1 MNELILI
8 NFIRELEQFQ
18 NKLSLEIANNSD
30 DKKAKLKKLTK
41 ITSILTTIID
51 YKDMTEKDKE
61 TTDKKEKPKTKK

>member
-18 NKLSLEIANNSD
+18 NKLSLEISNNSD

-51 YKDMTEKDKE
+51 YKDMVEKETTTEKDK
-61 TTDKKEKPKTKK
+61 KPKTKK

>member
-41 ITSILTTIID
+41 ITSILTSIID
-51 YKDMTEKDKE
+51 YKDMTEKE